1 MAKIVVKEAT
11 TKVEGSRIPKVMA
24 RIVEKTTAMKAE
36 EKMDRM
42 IAMRVERK
50 DKMAE
55 DLEVKGAHHQT

>member
-1 MAKIVVKEAT
+1 
-11 TKVEGSRIPKVMA
+11 MA